1 MIFLDAINMKIRVLN
16 KFLLYSCI
24 SVALTSCI
32 PTYYYDLQPGE
43 VYVDSN
49 EEGLLP
55 QQGTEIT
62 IDIKHILEKKT
73 TKTTPGYSAKI
84 FRYRVLLDGELYS
97 YGINGT
103 NEGAGDVIIPLIA
116 NDSYTTKSVIV
127 EGSSSTEY
135 STEGSWKNW
144 EVLFEGTQDCL
155 KENDPLRYSGLE
167 NKRLR
172 VDIDSTILF
181 YDFIPGYSAEA
192 FKRFLFDNDTIIGT
206 CDLSGNKIKIWFGY
220 TSPSLFNKIPQ
231 NAVSGNIKKGS
242 IGIDGYHSYLLMD
255 NERWYYSEFT
265 YIGTIE
271 DNSYRNLLHLKIVS
285 DNSKKILHK
294 NISFS
299 LVD

>member
-1 MIFLDAINMKIRVLN
+1 MKIKALN
-16 KFLLYSCI
+16 HFLHVSCI
-24 SVALTSCI
+24 SVALVSCI
-32 PTYYYDLQPGE
+32 PTFYYDLQPGE

-55 QQGTEIT
+55 QQGTGIT

-73 TKTTPGYSAKI
+73 TKTTPGYSAKL
-84 FRYRVLLDGELYS
+84 FRYRVFLDGELYS
-97 YGINGT
+97 YGINGAD
-103 NEGAGDVIIPLIA
+103 EGAGDIIIPLIA

-127 EGSSSTEY
+127 EGSGSREY
-135 STEGSWKNW
+135 FSESSWKNW

-155 KENDPLRYSGLE
+155 KENEPLRYSGLE

-172 VDIDSTILF
+172 VDIDSTVLY

-192 FKRFLFDNDTIIGT
+192 FKRFLYDSDTITGE
-206 CDLSGNKIKIWFGY
+206 CDLSGNRIRIWFKY
-220 TSPSLFNKIPQ
+220 TSPGLSNIIPQ
-231 NAVSGNIKKGS
+231 NAVSGNIRKGS

-255 NERWYYSEFT
+255 NENWYFSEFT
-265 YIGTIE
+265 SVGTIE
-271 DNSYRNLLHLKIVS
+271 YNSYGNLQLLKKES

-294 NISFS
+294 RITFS